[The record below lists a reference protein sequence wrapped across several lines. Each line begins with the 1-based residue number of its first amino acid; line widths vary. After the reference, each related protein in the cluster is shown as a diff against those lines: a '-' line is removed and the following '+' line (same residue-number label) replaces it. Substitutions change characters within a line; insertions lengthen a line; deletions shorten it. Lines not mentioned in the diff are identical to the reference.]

1 MPSIPARPLRARRSP
16 AKSEARRD
24 ARRAIRDDR
33 GVSPGGTGPCR
44 RDRRARRRPRPVR
57 PPARPHHGGALR
69 PPGELLAHCD
79 AVICHGGAGTTL
91 SALAHGVP
99 LVIVPVASDHHE
111 VAELTR
117 AAGCAL
123 TVPLGSLTPAAA
135 VGALEAVLGDPR
147 YRESAGAVASE
158 MAAMPG
164 PAEVAA
170 RLIDWTS
177 SVTSCHVGRGPRKG
191 RG

>member
-1 MPSIPARPLRARRSP
+1 MKPVETPAGLLETIVEPLRKA
-16 AKSEARRD
+16 
-24 ARRAIRDDR
+24 
-33 GVSPGGTGPCR
+33 
-44 RDRRARRRPRPVR
+44 PVR
-57 PPARPHHGGALR
+57 AVVTVGPDGDLDRFGRLPDHITVERFVPQAQ
-69 PPGELLAHCD
+69 LLAHCD

-91 SALAHGVP
+91 GALAHGVP

-123 TVPLGSLTPAAA
+123 TVPFASFNPATVAAA
-135 VGALEAVLGDPR
+135 LQSVLGDPR
-147 YRESAGAVASE
+147 YRESAGAVASA